1 VRTSRFFTRQALA
14 DGATVALDQETS
26 HYITRVLR
34 LRNGDT
40 LVLFDGSGRDYHAI
54 VESADKKQVLARIRN
69 SDPVCNESALYIE
82 LGQGVSRGERMD
94 FVLQKSVE
102 LGVNT
107 VTPLWTSRSQVRL
120 QDQRL
125 EKRLAHWQGVMRA
138 ACEQSG
144 RSVLPALQEPGSLR
158 DWCAGEHSALQL
170 VLDPG
175 AKTSLRDLQAVNR
188 VRILVGP
195 EGGLEEQEMM
205 LAVSAGFQRVR
216 LGPRVLRTETAALA
230 TLSAVQTLWG
240 DLAG

>member
-1 VRTSRFFTRQALA
+1 MRTSRFYTRQALA
-14 DGATVALDQETS
+14 DGETVALDRETS

-34 LRNGDT
+34 LRDGDT
-40 LVLFDGSGRDYHAI
+40 LVLFDGSGRDYHAT
-54 VESADKKQVLARIRN
+54 VASADKKQVLARIR
-69 SDPVCNESALYIE
+69 SSEPVGNESALQIE

-107 VTPLWTSRSQVRL
+107 VTPLWTRRSQVRL

-144 RSVLPALQEPGSLR
+144 RSVLPALQVPCGLA
-158 DWCAGEHSALQL
+158 DWCAGENSALQL
-170 VLDPG
+170 VLDPVAETG
-175 AKTSLRDLQAVNR
+175 LRDLQPVKR

-195 EGGLEEQEMM
+195 EGGLEEQEMA
-205 LAVSAGFQRVR
+205 LAVSAGFQPVR

-230 TLSAVQTLWG
+230 TLSAVQALWG